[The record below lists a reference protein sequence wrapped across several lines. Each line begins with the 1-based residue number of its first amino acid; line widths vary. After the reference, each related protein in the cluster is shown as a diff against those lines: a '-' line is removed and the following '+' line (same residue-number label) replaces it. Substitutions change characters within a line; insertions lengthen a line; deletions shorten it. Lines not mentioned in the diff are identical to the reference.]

1 MVVTASAT
9 GFDTFKGVVIH
20 PLRGKHMN
28 GQQAKPKGDALLVFL
43 YDKIV
48 DYQNLES
55 AYTQQ
60 MRGYRKYRKDNIVF
74 DIAKQINMLQLWND
88 LKHERY
94 MPGEYLRFRV
104 YEPKERWVSAPR
116 IRDKIVQFAVHR
128 QIHEHLRTK
137 WISSSFGCIDERGTQ
152 AAVDHVQRMLRQCE
166 QKNGTGWIVKVDASK
181 FFYSIDR
188 DILKR
193 ILLKYEFDDATY
205 RLLCTII
212 DSSPEG
218 EKGLPL
224 GNVTS
229 QDLANVYLN
238 EIDQYAKR
246 YLGIKWYC
254 RYMDDIIAVV
264 PTREAAQQLLFDLKL
279 FMRKRLKL
287 EAHPKKSQ
295 FFPLQQGVNAYG
307 FKIYTTHRLVR
318 DDSKRRMKRRMKAM
332 DRKLKAGLIEERDV
346 VQSVNAWLGHARH
359 SNSYNLARKIF
370 APYPYIRVEGE
381 HFFLGKV

>member
-1 MVVTASAT
+1 M
-9 GFDTFKGVVIH
+9 
-20 PLRGKHMN
+20 
-28 GQQAKPKGDALLVFL
+28 VFL
-43 YDKIV
+43 YDKII
-48 DYQNLES
+48 DYQNLEF
-55 AYTQQ
+55 AYKQQ

-74 DIAKQINMLQLWND
+74 DIAKQMNLLQLWND
-88 LKHERY
+88 LKKQHY

-128 QIHEHLRTK
+128 QIHEQLRKK
-137 WISSSFGCIDERGTQ
+137 WISSSFGCINDRGTQ

-166 QKNGTGWIVKVDASK
+166 RKHGTGWIVKVDASK

-193 ILLKYEFDDATY
+193 ILLKYQFDEATY

-218 EKGLPL
+218 DKGLPL

-279 FMRKRLKL
+279 FMRKTLEL

-346 VQSVNAWLGHARH
+346 AQSASAWLGHARH

-381 HFFLGKV
+381 QFFLGKV